1 MSASKKTFVA
11 GHNGLVGSA
20 ICKELEFSSGEFS
33 IVKKERRELDI
44 TNREQVRHFFKNE
57 RPEWVFLCAAKVGG
71 IHGNNT
77 YPADFL
83 LENLKIQNNVLE
95 AAKDFNTEKL
105 LFLGSSCIYPKECP
119 QPIKEE
125 YLLSSKLEPTN
136 EAYAIAKISGLKL
149 VSSMNKQFG
158 TNFISVMPSNLYGPN
173 DNYHPEDGHA
183 LPMLLRRFHE
193 AKANLEPSV
202 KVWGTGKP
210 RREFLYSQDLAKACL
225 YIMKNFN
232 AEDIGEVINIGT
244 GQDVT
249 ISELAEIISEVVGY
263 EGTIEYDL
271 SKPDGTFR
279 KLLDIDRLSKLGWK
293 AQTSLKEGLVETYRD
308 FVSNPNIRKG

>member
-1 MSASKKTFVA
+1 M
-11 GHNGLVGSA
+11 
-20 ICKELEFSSGEFS
+20 
-33 IVKKERRELDI
+33 
-44 TNREQVRHFFKNE
+44 
-57 RPEWVFLCAAKVGG
+57 GG